1 MKTLLLAIVAILS
14 MLLGAWAAGLR
25 VFVVQPSEFL
35 PRQGT
40 VIVYG
45 MQDFSIIDSP
55 EAICARSNTLSEGC
69 KAGAA
74 VGYLQAAKVIVALPY
89 SETLHGL
96 TMR

>member
-1 MKTLLLAIVAILS
+1 MKLPIALAAILA
-14 MLLGAWAAGLR
+14 LVIGAWAAGVR
-25 VFVVQPSEFL
+25 IFVVQPSEFL

-45 MQDFSIIDSP
+45 MQNFPIIDSP
-55 EAICARSNTLSEGC
+55 EAICARSNTPSEGC

-74 VGYLQAAKVIVALPY
+74 VGYLQAAKVVAALPY

>member
-1 MKTLLLAIVAILS
+1 MMKSIIAVGAIVAILT
-14 MLLGAWAAGLR
+14 GAWAAGVR

-45 MQDFSIIDSP
+45 MQDFPIIDSP
-55 EAICARSNTLSEGC
+55 EAICARSNTPSEGC

-74 VGYLQAAKVIVALPY
+74 VGYLQAAKVIAALPY

-96 TMR
+96 TVR